1 MKKLSKAFIVLLLFI
16 IGFANISYSQ
26 EAQPTLITESY
37 SNQSC
42 SAILTQIQ
50 EKYRVRFFF
59 KESELPKRMFDIQ
72 FADQSVDDVLE
83 QLLQNSSLAHYKYRD
98 NGIIILPVVDMET
111 EYSADYYAALD
122 KSVNDPGQS
131 QTAATVQIKSIG
143 NISTLD
149 ASGSA
154 LVTGQLIDDQTEEP
168 IIGATVRWVD
178 TDGADVTDFDGKFTT
193 KVPSGAQELLIE
205 YIGYQNYREVYEVK
219 GNGSLNL
226 KMEKEAIGLDEVTI
240 TAQSADANI
249 DKAQIG
255 VATISVTEI
264 KKLPAFMG
272 EADIVKSLLL
282 QPGVSS
288 LGEGASG
295 FNVRGGDVDQN
306 LVMQDE
312 AFFFNSSHA
321 LGFFSAF
328 NSDMVSSVD
337 LYKGNIPSKFG
348 GRLASV
354 MDVKLKNGNN
364 KRWRAKGGV
373 GPISSRIGFDGPIGK
388 KITVNSGFRS
398 SYADWVLNLIDIPE
412 VKNSSAF
419 FYDANLR
426 INMRLNDKNNIT
438 LSGYSSAD
446 DFVYNNEFGFDYETK
461 IASLAY
467 NTTFSD
473 NILNKLS
480 AVYSDYKSSQT
491 DLAGIDGAKISNNI
505 NYIKLKDELSI
516 TNSNEF
522 RFDIGGS
529 GIFYFM
535 EPGLRVPFG
544 TQSGV
549 LEKSIEDEQ
558 GLEAAAFANVEIP
571 LGDAI
576 LITGGV
582 RVSYYQYLGPKTVY
596 QYADEINPSIA
607 TSTEPILYGDGD
619 VIASYFTP
627 EPRLSLRIKLTDDIS
642 IKSGYSRTAQY
653 INQIFNSDSPT
664 PSSQWQL
671 STQYIKPTLSHN
683 VSVGYFHNF
692 SDNNWETSF
701 EVYGRRIDQL
711 YDYRDFADLFV
722 NEQLETELLS
732 GEGRSYGAELSIKKK
747 KGLING
753 WLSYT
758 FSRAE
763 KLIDGIN
770 NGNYYPS
777 NFDKPHDASLVLN
790 YQPNQRNTITINF
803 NYASG
808 RPTTAPVGN
817 FITNTGLFVPI
828 YTERNQ
834 LRIPDYHRIDIAY
847 TLGKGWKKDKRFQ
860 TSWTFS
866 VYNIYGREN
875 AFSVYYDQTGKRKA
889 IANKLSILGSAFPS
903 VTFNFEII

>member
-1 MKKLSKAFIVLLLFI
+1 MVFFLLALCWSQQ
-16 IGFANISYSQ
+16 ISAQ
-26 EAQPTLITESY
+26 EKTLVTESY
-37 SNQSC
+37 NNESC
-42 SAILTQIQ
+42 KSILSKIQ
-50 EKYRVRFFF
+50 DKYKVRFFF
-59 KESELPKRMFDIQ
+59 KEKELPQRMFNVTFDEQ
-72 FADQSVDDVLE
+72 PVEEVLD
-83 QLLQNSSLAHYKYRD
+83 QLLQNSPLSYYQYRN
-98 NGIIILPVVDMET
+98 NGIVILPVLDMET
-111 EYSADYYAALD
+111 EYSAEYYAALD
-122 KSVNDPGQS
+122 KSVNDPNQS
-131 QTAATVQIKSIG
+131 QNTATQLVSIG

-154 LVTGQLIDDQTEEP
+154 IVTGRLIDDQTDEP

-178 TDGADVTDFDGKFTT
+178 TDGADVTDFDGNFKT
-193 KVPSGAQELLIE
+193 KIPSGAQEILIE
-205 YIGYQNYREVYEVK
+205 YIGYQNYRQVYEIK
-219 GNGSLNL
+219 GNGAINL
-226 KMEKEAIGLDEVTI
+226 RMEKEAVGLDEVTI

-249 DKAQIG
+249 EKAQIG
-255 VATISVTEI
+255 VATLSIKDI

-337 LYKGNIPSKFG
+337 LYKGNIPSRFG

-354 MDVKLKNGNN
+354 MDVKLKNGNSN
-364 KRWRAKGGV
+364 RWRVKGGV

-398 SYADWVLNLIDIPE
+398 SYADWVLNQVNIPE
-412 VKNSSAF
+412 VKNCSAF

-426 INMRLNDKNNIT
+426 INMRFNEKNNLT
-438 LSGYSSAD
+438 LSGYASSD
-446 DFVYNNEFGFDYETK
+446 DFVYNNEFGFDYATK
-461 IASLAY
+461 IANLSY

-480 AVYSDYKSSQT
+480 AVYSTYESSQS
-491 DLAGIDGAKISNNI
+491 DLEGVDGAQISNKL
-505 NYIKLKDELSI
+505 NYIKLKDEISI
-516 TNSNEF
+516 TNSNDF
-522 RFDIGGS
+522 RVDVGAS

-535 EPGLRVPFG
+535 EPGVRTPLG
-544 TQSGV
+544 TQSAV
-549 LEKSIEDEQ
+549 LEKTLEDEQ
-558 GLEAAAFANVEIP
+558 GVEAAAFANIEIP
-571 LGDAI
+571 VGDI
-576 LITGGV
+576 LLLTGGV
-582 RVSYYQYLGPKTVY
+582 RLSYYQYLGAKTVY
-596 QYADEINPSIA
+596 QYDDPNRPSLA
-607 TSTEPILYGDGD
+607 GSSEPIQYGDGD

-627 EPRLSLRIKLTDDIS
+627 EPRLSLRVKLTDDIS
-642 IKSGYSRTAQY
+642 IKTGYSRTAQY

-671 STQYIKPTLSHN
+671 STQYIKPTKSHN
-683 VSVGYFHNF
+683 LSVGYFHNF
-692 SDNNWETSF
+692 SDNNWETSL

-711 YDYRDFADLFV
+711 YDYRDFANLFV

-732 GEGRSYGAELSIKKK
+732 GEGRSYGAELSIKRK
-747 KGLING
+747 KGTYNG

-758 FSRAE
+758 YSRAE

-777 NFDKPHDASLVLN
+777 NFDKPHDVSLVLN
-790 YQPNQRNTITINF
+790 FQPNQRNTFTINF
-803 NYASG
+803 NYGTG

-817 FITNTGLFVPI
+817 FLTRTGLFVPI

-860 TSWTFS
+860 SSWTFS
-866 VYNIYGREN
+866 VYNIYGRQN
-875 AFSVYYDQTGKRKA
+875 AFSVYYDNSGARKA
-889 IANKLSILGSAFPS
+889 VANKLAILGYAFPS